1 MQSEVNLK
9 KTFFSSNSLSH
20 VISSS
25 VWKCVAVNAN
35 AKQIMKI
42 NTEFAVE

>member
-1 MQSEVNLK
+1 MQSEVNLRR
-9 KTFFSSNSLSH
+9 F
-20 VISSS
+20 S